1 MIRRRDVFTL
11 LGGAAAA
18 WPVAAQAQQSMPVVG
33 FLDSGARAGMDA
45 NLTAFLGGLRE
56 MGLTEG
62 RNVVIE
68 YRWAE
73 GQYNRLPMLAAEL
86 INRPVAVIAATRS
99 SAPALA
105 AKAKTSAIPIVFQ
118 TGTDPV
124 KDGLV
129 ASLNRPGGNV
139 TGATRLT
146 TALTQK
152 RLGLMTELLPKA
164 TAIALLANPLGP
176 QTAIQVSEI
185 ETAAQALRLK
195 THIVKA
201 ASEGELNTAFA
212 DAVQGRCDAM
222 VVASDNL
229 FITRGG
235 EIAALAMRHKIP
247 VMTFESGGVKAGI
260 LMSYAASLAES
271 FAQVGAYAGR
281 ILKGEKPS
289 DLPVLQP
296 TKFDLVLNLKTAKA
310 IGLTI
315 PDKLMALADEVI
327 E

>member
-1 MIRRRDVFTL
+1 MKRREFFSFAV
-11 LGGAAAA
+11 GAVSFPLAAR
-18 WPVAAQAQQSMPVVG
+18 AQQPMPVVG

-45 NLTAFLGGLRE
+45 NLTAFLGGLGE

-73 GQYNRLPMLAAEL
+73 GQYNRLPTLAAEL
-86 INRPVAVIAATRS
+86 IDRPVAVIAATRS

-105 AKAKTSAIPIVFQ
+105 AKARTSAIPIVFQ

-164 TAIALLANPLGP
+164 TAIALLANPAGP
-176 QTAIQVSEI
+176 QTAIQVQEM
-185 ETAAQALRLK
+185 ENAAQALHLK
-195 THIVKA
+195 AHIVKA
-201 ASEGELNTAFA
+201 ASEGELNAAFA
-212 DAVQGRCDAM
+212 DAVKDRCDAM

-229 FITRGG
+229 FITRGA

-271 FAQVGAYAGR
+271 FAQVGAYVGR

-296 TKFDLVLNLKTAKA
+296 TKFDLLLNLKTAKA

-315 PDKLMALADEVI
+315 PDKLIALADEVV